1 MGRHSAGERYASAA
15 PPASPQQPG
24 SRQPSRTARRS
35 VLPVFA
41 GLAVLAVLA
50 VAAGTASMV
59 LGSGKVSAGPADHRA
74 AYPAGTAS
82 AAAKPEPAVAGPP
95 VVIGFAGVARAF
107 PAGRPAQ
114 PRRKSAPPVTSA
126 PARAPA
132 TQAPSL
138 VSALQ
143 DLPVN
148 TELTGLQALAWA
160 KAALAALGAPASSAN
175 VQTMLDWF
183 SNEGTPHDYN
193 NPMNLNVPYGGS
205 TISTADGDPPAVHVQ
220 AYPTPA
226 DFAQA
231 FAIEI
236 GDNPSYPAITAALKS
251 GSGLEGSAASQ
262 EIASELEV
270 YSGGGYDSIPGTP

>member
-15 PPASPQQPG
+15 PPAAPQQPG
-24 SRQPSRTARRS
+24 SRQPSRTARRR

-148 TELTGLQALAWA
+148 TELNRVAGASVGQGRPRGAGRPGELCQCPDDAGLVLQRGH
-160 KAALAALGAPASSAN
+160 AARL
-175 VQTMLDWF
+175 
-183 SNEGTPHDYN
+183 
-193 NPMNLNVPYGGS
+193 
-205 TISTADGDPPAVHVQ
+205 
-220 AYPTPA
+220 
-226 DFAQA
+226 
-231 FAIEI
+231 
-236 GDNPSYPAITAALKS
+236 
-251 GSGLEGSAASQ
+251 
-262 EIASELEV
+262 
-270 YSGGGYDSIPGTP
+270 